1 MRNLALKRKRPTT
14 PFVLLDTTAM
24 FAPRVPEKMIKE
36 VTGHKS
42 SKALAL
48 YERPTLAQ
56 KQVLSKVPAGGPQSS
71 SSTSFSEEV
80 DKLKPN
86 YTEV

>member
-1 MRNLALKRKRPTT
+1 
-14 PFVLLDTTAM
+14 M

-42 SKALAL
+42 SKALHVAL
-48 YERPTLAQ
+48 YECPTLAQ
-56 KQVLSKVPAGGPQSS
+56 KQVLSKVLAGGPQSS
-71 SSTSFSEEV
+71 SSTSFSEV

-86 YTEV
+86 YTAV